1 MSYQKPSTESGVV
14 GVTCACCGETV
25 IIINRRA
32 YDGDPEFCR
41 ACLDL
46 PEEQAETMI
55 LRTRQNRGRD
65 ESSPRATNT
74 HIPG

>member
-1 MSYQKPSTESGVV
+1 MSCQNTPTDSGVV

-32 YDGDPEFCR
+32 YDGDDPEFCR

-46 PEEQAETMI
+46 PEAQAEAMI
-55 LRTRQNRGRD
+55 LAR
-65 ESSPRATNT
+65 EAATT
-74 HIPG
+74 EA